1 MLLQLG
7 LNRTVPVLARRTL
20 LARPA
25 MIRGFNSA
33 STLLKEKPYVKID
46 SLEPGESELLI
57 AQRKTR
63 PISPHL
69 TIYQPQLTWYLS
81 SVHRV
86 SLIFMGGAFYLL
98 TILFGG
104 AALLGMGSKINTE
117 SVTNW
122 YHSTV
127 SKVSQ
132 LSLKTGFAYLFAFH
146 YALAVRHMVWDAAK
160 ELTLKGVYRTG
171 YAAIGF
177 GALVGT
183 YLLSL

>member
-1 MLLQLG
+1 MLVQLG
-7 LNRTVPVLARRTL
+7 LNKAVPVLARRTL

-25 MIRGFNSA
+25 LIRGFK
-33 STLLKEKPYVKID
+33 STSISLKDPPYVKID
-46 SLEPGESELLI
+46 SLKPGESELLI
-57 AQRKTR
+57 SQRKTR

-86 SLIFMGGAFYLL
+86 SLIFMGGAFYAL

-104 AALLGMGSKINTE
+104 AALLGMGSKVNTE

-122 YHSTV
+122 YHTTV
-127 SKVSQ
+127 SKFSQ
-132 LSLKTGFAYLFAFH
+132 ISLKTGFAYLFAFH
-146 YALAVRHMVWDAAK
+146 YGLAVRHMIWDAAK

-177 GALVGT
+177 GALIGT